1 MKKINNSRAMKGV
14 SYAERDQ
21 TDRAN
26 RQGTFAALRL
36 PAYRIFFGALLMQ
49 MTAMNMQMV
58 ARTWFM
64 YELTGSAVMLGVIG
78 LGSALPVLTVSM
90 FGGVLADR
98 IRKRSIL
105 VAGQFASALV
115 ALGVAISISV
125 GTIAWIHL
133 FLAALFQGLVM
144 ALMMPARQALI
155 YELVG
160 ENTLMNAIALNAAAM
175 NFIRLTAPAFAG
187 FFIAFWNIEGVY
199 YLMTG
204 LYLIGFMF
212 ALRLPRTG
220 TQRPRENTTIQ
231 ELAEG
236 FRYIRHNTDV
246 LAILVLTLLSTIL
259 SMPYM
264 FLLPMFTRDILLV
277 EVSIFGRLTSW
288 PLIGSL
294 LLALGESSARQGLLI
309 SVSGLGALAG
319 SLVVASMRSRKRG
332 LIFLLSLLLT
342 AVSLVAFSATGSYL
356 LALIFFVAMGLGQ
369 AGRLALSNTLLLSNT
384 DDVHQGR
391 VMSVYMTNWG
401 ITMVGV
407 FFVSI
412 LADRVGVQLAVGG
425 SAGLLALIT
434 LYYLFLTSRIRS
446 LD

>member
-1 MKKINNSRAMKGV
+1 MKKVSRWAMKAA
-14 SYAERDQ
+14 SHSE
-21 TDRAN
+21 TDRTN
-26 RQGTFAALRL
+26 RPHRQGTFAALKL

-58 ARTWFM
+58 ARSWFM
-64 YELTGSAVMLGVIG
+64 YELTGSAVMLGTVG
-78 LGSALPVLTVSM
+78 LGSALPILTVSL

-98 IRKRSIL
+98 IRKKSIL

-115 ALGVAISISV
+115 ALGIAVSISV
-125 GTIAWIHL
+125 GAIGWIHL
-133 FLAALFQGLVM
+133 FVASLLQGLVL

-160 ENTLMNAIALNAAAM
+160 DNTLMNAIALNAAAM
-175 NFIRLTAPAFAG
+175 NFIRLMAPAFAG
-187 FFIAFWNIEGVY
+187 FFIAFWGIEGVY
-199 YLMTG
+199 YIMTV
-204 LYLIGFMF
+204 LYAIGFMF
-212 ALRLPRTG
+212 AVRLPRTG
-220 TQRPRENTTIQ
+220 TDRRRESTTIQ
-231 ELAEG
+231 ELTEG
-236 FRYIRHNTDV
+236 LRYIRHNANV
-246 LAILVLTLLSTIL
+246 LAILVLTLLATVL
-259 SMPYM
+259 CMPYL
-264 FLLPMFTRDILLV
+264 FLLPIFTRDIFLV
-277 EVSIFGRLTSW
+277 DVSIFGRLASW

-319 SLVVASMRSRKRG
+319 SLFVASMSSRKRG

-342 AVSLVAFSATGSYL
+342 AVSLLAFSATSSYL
-356 LALIFFVAMGLGQ
+356 LALIFFITLGLGLS
-369 AGRLALSNTLLLSNT
+369 GRLALSNTLLLSNT
-384 DDVHQGR
+384 DDIHQGR
-391 VMSVYMTNWG
+391 VMSVYMMNWG
-401 ITMVGV
+401 ITLVGV

-425 SAGLLALIT
+425 SAGLLAVTT

>member
-1 MKKINNSRAMKGV
+1 MKKVSRWAMKAA
-14 SYAERDQ
+14 SYSE

-26 RQGTFAALRL
+26 RPYRQGTFAALKL

-64 YELTGSAVMLGVIG
+64 YELTGSAVMLGAVG
-78 LGSALPVLTVSM
+78 LGSALPILTVSL

-115 ALGVAISISV
+115 ALGIAVSISV
-125 GTIAWIHL
+125 GAIAWIHL
-133 FLAALFQGLVM
+133 FVAALFQGLVL

-160 ENTLMNAIALNAAAM
+160 DNTLMNAIALNAAAM

-187 FFIAFWNIEGVY
+187 FFIAFWSIEGVY
-199 YLMTG
+199 YIMTV
-204 LYLIGFMF
+204 LYAIGFMF
-212 ALRLPRTG
+212 AVRLPRTG
-220 TQRPRENTTIQ
+220 TDRRRESTAIQ
-231 ELAEG
+231 ELTEG
-236 FRYIRHNTDV
+236 LRYIRHNADV

-259 SMPYM
+259 SMPYL
-264 FLLPMFTRDILLV
+264 FLLPMFTRDIFLV
-277 EVSIFGRLTSW
+277 DVSIFGRLASW

-319 SLVVASMRSRKRG
+319 SLVVASMSSRKRG

-342 AVSLVAFSATGSYL
+342 AVSLLAFSATGSYL
-356 LALIFFVAMGLGQ
+356 LALIFFITMGLGQ
-369 AGRLALSNTLLLSNT
+369 AGRLALGNTLLLSNT
-384 DDVHQGR
+384 DDTHQGR
-391 VMSVYMTNWG
+391 VMSVHMMNWG

-407 FFVSI
+407 FLVSI

-425 SAGLLALIT
+425 SAGLLAVIT
-434 LYYLFLTSRIRS
+434 LYYLFLTSRIRA

>member
-1 MKKINNSRAMKGV
+1 
-14 SYAERDQ
+14 
-21 TDRAN
+21 
-26 RQGTFAALRL
+26 
-36 PAYRIFFGALLMQ
+36 MQ
-49 MTAMNMQMV
+49 MSAMNMQMV
-58 ARTWFM
+58 ARSWFM
-64 YELTGSAVMLGVIG
+64 YELTGSAVMLGVVG

-98 IRKRSIL
+98 IRKKSIL

-115 ALGVAISISV
+115 ALGIAVSISV

-133 FLAALFQGLVM
+133 FLAALLQGLVM

-155 YELVG
+155 FELVG

-175 NFIRLTAPAFAG
+175 NLIRLTAPAFAG
-187 FFIAFWNIEGVY
+187 FFIAFWDIEGVY

-204 LYLIGFMF
+204 LYVIGFIF
-212 ALRLPRTG
+212 ASRLPRTG
-220 TQRPRENTTIQ
+220 RDRPRESNTIQ

-236 FRYIRHNTDV
+236 FRYIRNNPNV

-264 FLLPMFTRDILLV
+264 FLLPMFTGDIFLV
-277 EVSIFGRLTSW
+277 KVSIFGRLTSW
-288 PLIGSL
+288 PVIGSL

-309 SVSGLGALAG
+309 SVSGLGALVG
-319 SLVVASMRSRKRG
+319 SLVVASMSSRKRG

-356 LALIFFVAMGLGQ
+356 LALIFFVTMGLGQ

-384 DDVHQGR
+384 DDIHQGR

-425 SAGLLALIT
+425 AAALLALIT
-434 LYYLFLTSRIRS
+434 LYYLLLTSRIRS

>member
-1 MKKINNSRAMKGV
+1 MKTA
-14 SYAERDQ
+14 SYSE

-26 RQGTFAALRL
+26 RPYRQGTFAALKL

-64 YELTGSAVMLGVIG
+64 YELTGSAVMLGAVG
-78 LGSALPVLTVSM
+78 LGSALPILTVSL

-115 ALGVAISISV
+115 ALGIAVSISV
-125 GTIAWIHL
+125 GAIAWIHL
-133 FLAALFQGLVM
+133 FVAALLQGLVL

-160 ENTLMNAIALNAAAM
+160 DNTLMNAIALNAAAM

-187 FFIAFWNIEGVY
+187 FFIAFWSIEGVY
-199 YLMTG
+199 YIMTV
-204 LYLIGFMF
+204 LYAIGFMF
-212 ALRLPRTG
+212 AVRLPRTG
-220 TQRPRENTTIQ
+220 TDRRRESTTMQ
-231 ELAEG
+231 ELTEG
-236 FRYIRHNTDV
+236 LRYIRNNADV
-246 LAILVLTLLSTIL
+246 LSILVLTLLSTIL
-259 SMPYM
+259 SMPYL
-264 FLLPMFTRDILLV
+264 FLLPMFTRDIFLV
-277 EVSIFGRLTSW
+277 DVSIFGRLASW

-319 SLVVASMRSRKRG
+319 SLVIASMSSRKRG

-342 AVSLVAFSATGSYL
+342 AVSLLAFSATGSYL
-356 LALIFFVAMGLGQ
+356 LAMIFFITMGLGQ
-369 AGRLALSNTLLLSNT
+369 AGRLALGNTLLLSNT
-384 DDVHQGR
+384 DDTHQGR
-391 VMSVYMTNWG
+391 VMSVHMMNWG

-407 FFVSI
+407 FLVSI

-425 SAGLLALIT
+425 SAGLLAVIT
-434 LYYLFLTSRIRS
+434 LYYLFLTSRIRA

>member
-1 MKKINNSRAMKGV
+1 MKKFSIWAMKAAPH
-14 SYAERDQ
+14 SE
-21 TDRAN
+21 TDRASRPY
-26 RQGTFAALRL
+26 RQGTFAALKL

-58 ARTWFM
+58 ARSWFM
-64 YELTGSAVMLGVIG
+64 YELTGSAVMLGAVG
-78 LGSALPVLTVSM
+78 LGSALPILTVSL

-98 IRKRSIL
+98 IRKKSIL
-105 VAGQFASALV
+105 VAGQFGSALV
-115 ALGVAISISV
+115 ALGIAVSISV
-125 GTIAWIHL
+125 GAISWIHL
-133 FLAALFQGLVM
+133 FVTALFQGLVL

-187 FFIAFWNIEGVY
+187 FFIAFWSIEGVY
-199 YLMTG
+199 YIMTVV
-204 LYLIGFMF
+204 YVIGFMF
-212 ALRLPRTG
+212 AMRLPRTG
-220 TQRPRENTTIQ
+220 THRPRESTTIQ
-231 ELAEG
+231 ELTEG
-236 FRYIRHNTDV
+236 LHYIRHNADV
-246 LAILVLTLLSTIL
+246 LAVLVLTLLSTIL
-259 SMPYM
+259 SMPYL
-264 FLLPMFTRDILLV
+264 FLLPMFTRDIFLV
-277 EVSIFGRLTSW
+277 DVSIFGRLASW

-294 LLALGESSARQGLLI
+294 LLVLGESSARQGLLI

-319 SLVVASMRSRKRG
+319 SLVVASMSSRKRG

-342 AVSLVAFSATGSYL
+342 AVSLVAFSAAGSYL
-356 LALIFFVAMGLGQ
+356 LALIFFISMGLGQ
-369 AGRLALSNTLLLSNT
+369 GGWLALSNTLLLSNT
-384 DDVHQGR
+384 DDTHQGR
-391 VMSVYMTNWG
+391 VMSVHMMNWG

-425 SAGLLALIT
+425 SAGLLATIT
-434 LYYLFLTSRIRS
+434 LYYLFLTARIRR

>member
-1 MKKINNSRAMKGV
+1 MKTA
-14 SYAERDQ
+14 SYSEK
-21 TDRAN
+21 DRADRPY
-26 RQGTFAALRL
+26 RQGTFAALKL

-64 YELTGSAVMLGVIG
+64 YELTGSAVMLGAVG
-78 LGSALPVLTVSM
+78 LGSALPILTVSL

-115 ALGVAISISV
+115 ALGIAVSISV
-125 GTIAWIHL
+125 GAIAWIHL
-133 FLAALFQGLVM
+133 FVAALLQGLVL

-160 ENTLMNAIALNAAAM
+160 DNTLMNAIALNAAAM

-187 FFIAFWNIEGVY
+187 FFIAFWSIEGVY
-199 YLMTG
+199 YIMTV
-204 LYLIGFMF
+204 LYAIGFMF
-212 ALRLPRTG
+212 AVRLPRTG
-220 TQRPRENTTIQ
+220 TDRRRESTTIQ
-231 ELAEG
+231 ELTEG
-236 FRYIRHNTDV
+236 LRYIRHNADV
-246 LAILVLTLLSTIL
+246 LAILVLTLLTTIL
-259 SMPYM
+259 SMPYL

-277 EVSIFGRLTSW
+277 DVSIFGRLASW

-319 SLVVASMRSRKRG
+319 SLVVASMSSRKRG

-342 AVSLVAFSATGSYL
+342 AVSLLAFSATGSYL
-356 LALIFFVAMGLGQ
+356 LAMIFFITMGLGQ
-369 AGRLALSNTLLLSNT
+369 AGRLALGNTLLLSNT
-384 DDVHQGR
+384 DDTHQGR
-391 VMSVYMTNWG
+391 VMSVHMMNWG

-407 FFVSI
+407 FLVSI

-425 SAGLLALIT
+425 SAGLLAVIT

>member
-1 MKKINNSRAMKGV
+1 MKKFSKWAMKAAPH
-14 SYAERDQ
+14 SETDQ
-21 TDRAN
+21 AN
-26 RQGTFAALRL
+26 RPYRQGIFAALKL

-58 ARTWFM
+58 ARSWFM
-64 YELTGSAVMLGVIG
+64 YELTGSAVMLGTVG
-78 LGSALPVLTVSM
+78 LGSALPILTVSL

-98 IRKRSIL
+98 IRKKSIL

-115 ALGVAISISV
+115 ALGIAVSISV
-125 GTIAWIHL
+125 GTISWIHL
-133 FLAALFQGLVM
+133 FVAALFQGLVL

-187 FFIAFWNIEGVY
+187 FFIAFWSIEGVY
-199 YLMTG
+199 YIMTV
-204 LYLIGFMF
+204 LYVIGFMF
-212 ALRLPRTG
+212 AMRLPRTG
-220 TQRPRENTTIQ
+220 THRARESTTIQ
-231 ELAEG
+231 ELTEG
-236 FRYIRHNTDV
+236 LHYIRHNADV
-246 LAILVLTLLSTIL
+246 LALLVLTLLSTIL
-259 SMPYM
+259 SMPYL
-264 FLLPMFTRDILLV
+264 FLLPMFTRDIFLV
-277 EVSIFGRLTSW
+277 DVSIFGRLASW

-319 SLVVASMRSRKRG
+319 SLVIASMSSRKRG

-342 AVSLVAFSATGSYL
+342 AVSLLAFSATGSYL
-356 LALIFFVAMGLGQ
+356 LAMIFFITMGLGQ
-369 AGRLALSNTLLLSNT
+369 AGRLALGNTLLLSNT
-384 DDVHQGR
+384 DDTHQGR
-391 VMSVYMTNWG
+391 VMSVHMMNWG
-401 ITMVGV
+401 ITMIGV
-407 FFVSI
+407 FLVSI

-425 SAGLLALIT
+425 SAGLLAVIT
-434 LYYLFLTSRIRS
+434 LYYLFLTSRIRA

>member
-1 MKKINNSRAMKGV
+1 MKKVSKRATKDV
-14 SYAERDQ
+14 SHAE
-21 TDRAN
+21 TDRAKRPY
-26 RQGTFAALRL
+26 RQGTFAALKL

-64 YELTGSAVMLGVIG
+64 YELTGSAVMLGAVG
-78 LGSALPVLTVSM
+78 LGSALPILTVSL

-115 ALGVAISISV
+115 ALGIAVSISV
-125 GTIAWIHL
+125 GAIAWIHL
-133 FLAALFQGLVM
+133 FVAALLQGLVL

-160 ENTLMNAIALNAAAM
+160 DNTLMNAIALNAAAM

-187 FFIAFWNIEGVY
+187 FFIAFWSIEGVY
-199 YLMTG
+199 YIMTV
-204 LYLIGFMF
+204 LYAIGFMF
-212 ALRLPRTG
+212 AVRLPRTG
-220 TQRPRENTTIQ
+220 TDRRRESTAIQ
-231 ELAEG
+231 ELTEG
-236 FRYIRHNTDV
+236 LRYIRHNADV
-246 LAILVLTLLSTIL
+246 LSILVLTLLSTIL
-259 SMPYM
+259 SMPYL
-264 FLLPMFTRDILLV
+264 FLLPMFTRDIFLV
-277 EVSIFGRLTSW
+277 DVSIFGRLASW

-319 SLVVASMRSRKRG
+319 SLIVASMSSRKRG

-342 AVSLVAFSATGSYL
+342 AVSLLAFSATGSYL
-356 LALIFFVAMGLGQ
+356 LAMIFFITMGLGQ
-369 AGRLALSNTLLLSNT
+369 AGRLALGNTLLLSNT
-384 DDVHQGR
+384 DDTHQGR
-391 VMSVYMTNWG
+391 VMSVHMMNWG

-407 FFVSI
+407 FLVSI
-412 LADRVGVQLAVGG
+412 LADRIGVQLAVGG
-425 SAGLLALIT
+425 SAGLLAVIT
-434 LYYLFLTSRIRS
+434 LYCLFLTSRIRS

>member
-1 MKKINNSRAMKGV
+1 MKAAPHS
-14 SYAERDQ
+14 E

-26 RQGTFAALRL
+26 RPYRQGTFAALKL

-58 ARTWFM
+58 ARSWFM
-64 YELTGSAVMLGVIG
+64 YELTGSAVMLGAVG
-78 LGSALPVLTVSM
+78 LGSALPILTVSL

-115 ALGVAISISV
+115 ALGIAVSISV
-125 GTIAWIHL
+125 GAIAWIHL
-133 FLAALFQGLVM
+133 FVAALLQGLIL

-160 ENTLMNAIALNAAAM
+160 DNTLMNAIALNAAAM

-187 FFIAFWNIEGVY
+187 FFIAFWSIEGVY
-199 YLMTG
+199 YIMTV
-204 LYLIGFMF
+204 LYAIGFMF
-212 ALRLPRTG
+212 AVRLPRTG
-220 TQRPRENTTIQ
+220 TDRRRESTTMQ
-231 ELAEG
+231 ELTEG
-236 FRYIRHNTDV
+236 LRYIRNNADV
-246 LAILVLTLLSTIL
+246 LSILVLTLLSTIL
-259 SMPYM
+259 SMPYL
-264 FLLPMFTRDILLV
+264 FLLPMFTRDIFLV
-277 EVSIFGRLTSW
+277 DVSIFGRLASW

-294 LLALGESSARQGLLI
+294 LLVLVESSARQGLLI

-319 SLVVASMRSRKRG
+319 SLVIASMSSRKRG

-342 AVSLVAFSATGSYL
+342 AVSLLAFSATGSYL
-356 LALIFFVAMGLGQ
+356 LAMIFFITMGLGQ
-369 AGRLALSNTLLLSNT
+369 AGRLALGNTLLLSNT
-384 DDVHQGR
+384 DDTHQGR
-391 VMSVYMTNWG
+391 VMSVHMMNWG
-401 ITMVGV
+401 ITMIGV
-407 FFVSI
+407 FLVSI

-425 SAGLLALIT
+425 SAGLLAVIT
-434 LYYLFLTSRIRS
+434 LYYLFLTSRIRA